1 MFAFVL
7 MPFDPAF
14 DDIYRLGIK
23 ETAEK
28 LGIRAERVDEQIFHK
43 ENILERIY
51 GQIDAADLIIADLT
65 GRNPNVFYETGYAHA
80 KGKVCLLLTS
90 KADDIPFDLKHHRHL
105 IYGDSIQ
112 NLRQAL
118 LKDLDWLKS
127 EIANRRSV
135 LTVRLNKN
143 KTSGLLEK
151 DEGSA
156 NAKIDLVFDLNNDTT
171 VPSPEIE
178 AVYFDTGRG
187 WTFEQDG
194 QECATRQDDGD
205 KNGFSHF
212 IRSPV
217 RRLQAKSWAEIR
229 ISGEKILET
238 KYGANNRDKVFQDKY
253 RVAGRAKFRILTAEG
268 AFDFPIDLDIEVDE
282 FPF

>member
-28 LGIRAERVDEQIFHK
+28 LGIRAERVDEQIFHT

-51 GQIDAADLIIADLT
+51 GQIESADLIIADLT
-65 GRNPNVFYETGYAHA
+65 GRNPNVFYETGFAHA
-80 KGKVCLLLTS
+80 KGKLCLLLTS

-118 LKDLDWLKS
+118 LKDLESLKS

-135 LTVRLNKN
+135 LAVRLNKN
-143 KTSGLLEK
+143 KTGGVL
-151 DEGSA
+151 DTD
-156 NAKIDLVFDLNNDTT
+156 NWTAKARVDLVFDLTNDTT

-178 AVYFDTGRG
+178 SIYFETGRG
-187 WTFEQDG
+187 WTFTQDS
-194 QECATRQDDGD
+194 QECAARQLDSD
-205 KNGFSHF
+205 KNAFSHF

-217 RRLQAKSWAEIR
+217 RRLQAKSWGEIK
-229 ISGEKILET
+229 IGGEKIVDSKFGPNGKDT
-238 KYGANNRDKVFQDKY
+238 VFKDKY
-253 RVAGRAKFRILTAEG
+253 KVAGRAKLSIMTRDG
-268 AFDFPIDLDIEVDE
+268 RFDFPIDLDIDVEE